1 MTAQTEAPGILD
13 ALRTARD
20 RALGAAG
27 TIADVVAESES
38 FGSTMA
44 RTMNATAAITGSVRS
59 VAHSGTELMAA
70 WLNLPT
76 RRQVIDLA
84 SRVNH
89 MELVLDDIEAA
100 TGEMLQHLEGLPAT
114 AYPDDD

>member
-1 MTAQTEAPGILD
+1 MPAESRDSDILTS
-13 ALRTARD
+13 LRTARD
-20 RALGAAG
+20 RALGVAG
-27 TIADVVAESES
+27 SITDIVAESET

-44 RTMNATAAITGSVRS
+44 KTMNATAAITGSVRS

-84 SRVNH
+84 TRVNH

-100 TGEMLQHLEGLPAT
+100 TSEMLQHLELASAPQR
-114 AYPDDD
+114 DDG